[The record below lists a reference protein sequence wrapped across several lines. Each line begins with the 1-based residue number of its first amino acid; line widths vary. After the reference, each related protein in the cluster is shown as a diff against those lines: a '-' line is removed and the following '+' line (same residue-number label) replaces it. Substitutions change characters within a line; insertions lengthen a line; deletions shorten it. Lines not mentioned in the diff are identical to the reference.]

1 MIVAVANYVEG
12 NISTPPIE
20 LRYVLQS
27 QSYGGLPNPGGLRDQ
42 PAGLMIRMSAVY
54 NVWTAFSKFKSAGF
68 DPKWIQNNSELWEIV
83 TEVETLKGKMQE
95 AKEGN
100 I

>member
-1 MIVAVANYVEG
+1 MIVAVADYVEG
-12 NISTPPIE
+12 NISIPPIE
-20 LRYVLQS
+20 LKYVLQS
-27 QSYGGLPNPGGLRDQ
+27 QSYGGLPNDGGLRNQ

-68 DPKWIQNNSELWEIV
+68 NPDWITNNSELWEII
-83 TEVETLKGKMQE
+83 TEVELLKSKIEE